1 MQTIIHVLIVDDNKY
16 LADIMGAALAL
27 QEDIYVAGICNSGS
41 HALDFLQKKQ
51 VDIMLLDII
60 MPELDGMQ
68 VLARMKE
75 RNTSMPSVIL
85 LTAIGSE
92 DILQKATELGADDF
106 LTKPADANVI
116 VQKIRSVYR
125 RRHQNH
131 SKLISESSN

>member
-27 QEDIYVAGICNSGS
+27 QEDIYVAGICNSGMQ
-41 HALDFLQKKQ
+41 AMEFLQKKQ
-51 VDIMLLDII
+51 VDIKLLDII
-60 MPELDGMQ
+60 MPDMDGMQ

-75 RNTSMPSVIL
+75 RNASMPSVIL

-92 DILQKATELGADDF
+92 DILQKAAELGAVDF
-106 LTKPADANVI
+106 LTKPTNANVI
-116 VQKIRSVYR
+116 VQKVRSVYCD
-125 RRHQNH
+125 RHQNH